1 MRTTLL
7 IALLSFN
14 ALCFGQSV
22 PFPSSFVYDEI
33 SPWGYEDVKTNW
45 DTSPYL
51 PFIFQNNDFR
61 LLPPNEV
68 SYDSENN
75 TWSFDPEKK
84 YPLVMH
90 FIGAGNR
97 GNSNN
102 VQLNNA
108 GLSHRDAVLSDEFP
122 GWAFFPSYNSANNA
136 RVILEK
142 LIEELP
148 IDPNRIYVHG
158 TSNGGKFTHEW
169 AINNPDLTSAYW
181 PMSGTVN
188 GSDEQYS
195 KLIYTPTRHSQG
207 EKDGNPSPGFTG
219 AEIAQLIDQGAGY
232 VDYRYY
238 PDLGHN
244 TWGPT
249 KVYNEEDFFTWFL
262 DQANNRV
269 YAKDAYHRICPG
281 DPIVATLGV
290 NPGHEDYEWRKD
302 GVLIA
307 GANNY
312 ELEVTE
318 FGTYDARIKI
328 LGAWTDYGIPLEV
341 FERQPTQTPP
351 IELENS
357 TDSRYLP
364 DANNSSTV
372 PIKLPDGYILYEW
385 YKDGQL
391 ISTSNIINAA
401 TVGDYTAL
409 VAEDGGCSSLLSE
422 VFTIYDVNGPNK
434 PDNLYAVS
442 GIVLSK
448 TELELSWAQENNPI
462 INEVGFEVFRRKSEE
477 GEYDL
482 VMILPADEE
491 GFVDSDLEAGTEYE
505 YVVRPIGQESAADFT
520 ETVKLTTESDIIP
533 PSAPTDFRIVDATIS
548 SVSFQWDPS
557 TDDVGIDRYF
567 LYQDGN
573 LIMTSTNTEA
583 LVYNLSASEAYEF
596 YVVSVDQSGN
606 PSPESNRLV
615 VFNSYSTGAEANL
628 KFNGSL
634 GDDSP
639 NGTSSTGVVS
649 FDESDFIEGSASI
662 YFNGNSVVDFDSD
675 DLFIHNEFNQRSIAF
690 WFKSTQSN
698 GTQDIF
704 DEGGATNGIGI
715 RLVDQTIQL
724 AVQDNHDIF
733 SIEAPIFR
741 NQWHHVAGVYNGG
754 VLQLYLDGV
763 LVNERSDISFDDLV
777 VSAHSDASGIGGTN
791 GSNAFDVV
799 SDRFEGFMDDFYL
812 FGYALSESD
821 VIKLASLSE
830 DVLPDET
837 ILKPSGL
844 IATAVSYD
852 GIDLSW
858 TDNSDNEVGFQ
869 IYRSEEGGELI
880 PIAITDANVT
890 QYEDRGNLSPATTY
904 TYGIIALGQYSES
917 IMEGGVVS
925 SDAMLIQLP
934 LDGDLVD
941 ISGKGVNNVAVSSP
955 IYSTT
960 DFNEGTA
967 SLQFPGNS
975 YVDLDVDN
983 QFIHNRFTERTI
995 SLWLKAS
1002 DLSGLQDFFD
1012 EGGATNG
1019 IGLRINNGLV
1029 ELAVQ
1034 DNHEIHMVSGAITV
1048 DTWHHV
1054 AGIYDAGILSLY
1066 LDGSLAD
1073 EVTGIAY
1080 SGLEVSDHGNGSG
1093 LGATNGSN
1101 AFDQVNNNFDGL
1113 IDDVRIFSTALDVSG
1128 VLSLINGDVNQ
1139 ATTLAFPTAPNAPII
1154 TSAVSIS
1161 PTENTI
1167 TWISSDQDGFEVFRS
1182 INTSEDFL
1190 PLTYIEDNTDGTH
1203 SITDGQLQ
1211 GHTTYYYKI
1220 QAYNAGGLSDFS
1232 SISSVTTLN
1241 NDPVLL
1247 ESVND
1252 IFMHYESMRDLTFTV
1267 TDGDGDIVSFSSN
1280 NLPSFA
1286 VLTDNGD
1293 NTASLSIDPDV
1304 SDNGN
1309 LYPDIELV
1317 IDDGFG
1323 GMITEIFSITVN
1335 DNYSPEVASYSPVTV
1350 TSGESTTL
1358 TLTATDQNGDAMTWA
1373 VISVLP
1379 DFITHGTTS
1388 GSTFDLTISPVDV
1401 NDVGDYSL
1409 ELSVADDQTPAGIT
1423 YLTVPVTVE
1432 SASAVEEIWVNFTG
1446 NRNGSSPWNNFQALR
1461 PVSGAVLSD
1470 LQNDSGSPT
1479 GVDLTLDSNW
1489 GGVGNYGG
1497 MPTGHY
1503 ESNVRESYFWTD
1515 NGSETII
1522 LSGLDLDRTYGFDF
1536 YASRNSTGLRTTI
1549 FTVGGVSQSIQ
1560 AALNSEVLIHF
1571 DPISPDGSG
1580 EIEITIDHPVGNIAY
1595 LNAMVVTSEALSVP
1609 ISPTSLSV
1617 EAVTGNVELNWED
1630 NSNNE
1635 TGFEVYASEGDNT
1648 SYLLV
1653 ETVVG
1658 SSYTYTPTSQ
1668 SDVYFRV
1675 RAVNGVGAS
1684 GYTNEVFFEYVNL
1697 APQLASISDAE
1708 LSYEGTLVVDV
1719 FYSDPEGDV
1728 VTISVDG
1735 ASTFS
1740 SYQDTGVGTGQ
1751 ITFTP
1756 TQDEIGTHLITVT
1769 ATDTEGNESSTSFA
1783 LTVINPSLETVLLNF
1798 TSNAS
1803 TVGAPWN
1810 NLIGAPIVGHS
1821 LSNLTTTES
1830 VSSGITVTLL
1840 DSWFGAWDFGATT
1853 GNNTGVY
1860 PDAAL
1865 VSYYADNS
1873 AVIHRIEFSGLN
1885 PAKVYDFTM
1894 FASRGA
1900 IQDTRITTYEIGS
1913 SSATLNVTNNVSE
1926 VAKING
1932 IEPDATGTIVL
1943 EVSKGVYSWKYINAM
1958 EISYYD
1964 APLTPGKP
1972 SDLAANPLSRD
1983 GISLSWTDN
1992 SSNEDGFEI
2001 ERGIDGGTWAQIA
2014 TVGPDVT
2021 NYDDSGLAEN
2031 TTYSYRVRAYN
2042 TNGTSSYTEV
2052 VEETTYDYF
2061 IYLNIGGEDF
2071 IAPSPWNNMGQEP
2084 FIGVTSTSLKD
2095 DLGQQTSIQME
2106 ITENFLFTSFDA
2118 AGSIGMNTGND
2129 SGVVPDIV
2137 MQSYYWLVQL
2147 DLGTFKF
2154 NNLLLNQEY
2163 DVVFFASRAADF
2175 RTTVFSIGEESVT
2188 LNASFNTTETVEIRN
2203 VRPDVNGEIH
2213 VGVQSVSGGHLGY
2226 INAVILKAS
2235 NASTANNVS
2244 ESASSRVAGL
2254 RDAEEDT
2261 TLTEEVVVDEI
2272 TPYPNPFTEVLNLR
2286 IVSKEEKDVEIILYD
2301 LNGAAL
2307 YQIGTHFRAGL
2318 NDVSIPTRDL
2328 VAGTFLLKVASEG
2341 KIETMQLIRE

>member
-1 MRTTLL
+1 MKKKFLL
-7 IALLSFN
+7 ILTSLIFEVATS
-14 ALCFGQSV
+14 QVV
-22 PFPSSFVYDEI
+22 PFPDWFIFDEMT
-33 SPWGYEDVKTNW
+33 PWGHTSKGTNW
-45 DTSPYL
+45 DTSPFL
-51 PFIFQNNDFR
+51 PFIYQGTPIRIMPPPAVAYDRDSDEWSYSGTEKFPIILFFNGRGEDGTDNN
-61 LLPPNEV
+61 N
-68 SYDSENN
+68 
-75 TWSFDPEKK
+75 
-84 YPLVMH
+84 
-90 FIGAGNR
+90 
-97 GNSNN
+97 
-102 VQLNNA
+102 QLKH
-108 GLSHRDAVLSDEFP
+108 GGRRHRDAVNSGEFNGFLLYP
-122 GWAFFPSYNSANNA
+122 QQATADAMNN
-136 RVILEK
+136 ILNKFVE
-142 LIEELP
+142 LGLP
-148 IDPNRIYVHG
+148 IDLNRVYVHG
-158 TSNGGKFTHEW
+158 LSNGGYRTWDFLLRFPSV
-169 AINNPDLTSAYW
+169 AAAGF
-181 PMSGTVN
+181 PMSAAID
-188 GSDEQYS
+188 GSDAQYTELLYS
-195 KLIYTPTRHSQG
+195 GLRQSQG
-207 EKDGNPSPGFTG
+207 GRDTNPNPGFPAREREQILG
-219 AEIAQLIDQGAGY
+219 LGGQIEYFYLESA
-232 VDYRYY
+232 
-238 PDLGHN
+238 GHN
-244 TWGPT
+244 TWNAM
-249 KVYNEEDFFTWFL
+249 YSRSDFFPWFL
-262 DQANNRV
+262 NQAHNKV
-269 YAKDAYHRICPG
+269 YAKYQYNEICPE
-281 DPIVATLGV
+281 DPIVTTLGV
-290 NPGHEDYEWRKD
+290 TPGLEAYEWRKD
-302 GVLIA
+302 GSIVS
-307 GANNY
+307 GASAH
-312 ELEVTE
+312 ELQVTE
-318 FGTYDARIKI
+318 FGTYDARVMIN
-328 LGAWTDYGIPLEV
+328 GEWTDFGSPLEV
-341 FERQPTQTPP
+341 TEKQPTQTPP
-351 IELENS
+351 IKLKS
-357 TDSRYLP
+357 VVSRYLP
-364 DANNSSTV
+364 DANDQAN
-372 PIKLPDGYILYEW
+372 IALKLPDTYEFYEW
-385 YKDGQL
+385 YDQ
-391 ISTSNIINAA
+391 
-401 TVGDYTAL
+401 DDAL
-409 VAEDGGCSSLLSE
+409 VGADSVLADIGVGSYRALVQEFGGCSSNFSDPFFVL
-422 VFTIYDVNGPNK
+422 DANGPNK
-434 PDNLYAVS
+434 PDSLLAVTTKE
-442 GIVLSK
+442 LSK
-448 TELELSWAQENNPI
+448 TEIQLNWIQEASPVN
-462 INEVGFEVFRRKSEE
+462 NEVGFEIFRRT
-477 GEYDL
+477 GGADYAL
-482 VMILPADEE
+482 VSIVDADESQ
-491 GFVDSDLEAGTEYE
+491 FIDADLLANTLYE
-505 YVVRPIGQESAADFT
+505 YTIRPIGPESAGPFSSVVYART
-520 ETVKLTTESDIIP
+520 LKDINP
-533 PSAPTDFRIVDATIS
+533 PTAPTNLISTTTTSS
-548 SVSFQWDPS
+548 SVGLEWDVS
-557 TDDVGIDRYF
+557 IDDVGVVKY
-567 LYQDGN
+567 
-573 LIMTSTNTEA
+573 LIFKNGELVLTTSATSTV
-583 LVYNLSASEAYEF
+583 VYSLFENEIYSFTVAAI
-596 YVVSVDQSGN
+596 DASGN
-606 PSPESNRLV
+606 ISAFSNRVIAAATANGLFYKYYTGTWSNLPD
-615 VFNSYSTGAEANL
+615 FNSLTPEYSGQTANL
-628 KFNGSL
+628 DISVRDQNDNFGFL
-634 GDDSP
+634 WEGVIRIPVAGDY
-639 NGTSSTGVVS
+639 TFET
-649 FDESDFIEGSASI
+649 
-662 YFNGNSVVDFDSD
+662 YSD
-675 DLFIHNEFNQRSIAF
+675 DGSKLY
-690 WFKSTQSN
+690 
-698 GTQDIF
+698 
-704 DEGGATNGIGI
+704 IG
-715 RLVDQTIQL
+715 
-724 AVQDNHDIF
+724 
-733 SIEAPIFR
+733 SYSE
-741 NQWHHVAGVYNGG
+741 
-754 VLQLYLDGV
+754 
-763 LVNERSDISFDDLV
+763 SDLV
-777 VSAHSDASGIGGTN
+777 VNNDGLHGSRFREGTYNFPIAGSYPIAMTFFERGGGERMEVYWKNTAHGVTNRERIPDSAFAG
-791 GSNAFDVV
+791 
-799 SDRFEGFMDDFYL
+799 EG
-812 FGYALSESD
+812 
-821 VIKLASLSE
+821 
-830 DVLPDET
+830 VLPDET

-1054 AGIYDAGILSLY
+1054 AGIYDAGTLSLY

-2307 YQIGTHFRAGL
+2307 YQIGTHFTEGE
-2318 NDVSIPTRDL
+2318 NDVSL
-2328 VAGTFLLKVASEG
+2328 VSQSLPAGQYLLKILNGADVQRFRIVKE
-2341 KIETMQLIRE
+2341 K